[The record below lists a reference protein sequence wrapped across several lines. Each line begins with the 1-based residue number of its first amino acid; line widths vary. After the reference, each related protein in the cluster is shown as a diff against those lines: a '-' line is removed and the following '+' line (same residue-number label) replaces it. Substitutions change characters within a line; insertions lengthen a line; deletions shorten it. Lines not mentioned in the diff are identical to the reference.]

1 MRVTNKDRVAHV
13 VSCFFNCDEI
23 VTEDCSNLDKEQYKV
38 RCKWWYEYPNRYN
51 CIADN
56 ITFIKLQKL
65 FNRLESKDIQF
76 LWIVY
81 NTIEITQTDYLDIC
95 FKVIY

>member
-1 MRVTNKDRVAHV
+1 MRVTNKNRVAHV
-13 VSCFFNCDEI
+13 ISCFFNCDEI

-38 RCKWWYEYPNRYN
+38 SCKWYYKYPNRYN
-51 CIADN
+51 CKVDS

-65 FNRLESKDIQF
+65 FDRLEPKNIQF
-76 LWIVY
+76 LWIVCS
-81 NTIEITQTDYLDIC
+81 TTEATQIDYLDVC